1 MRKPAAKRLDDP
13 NREFVSLFKGNCHR
27 HRPHSVFS
35 DFCEMAALSMS
46 NAVDLSQYAP
56 REARYL
62 EIVKGY
68 SADEVAR
75 FPQMLA
81 CVTEALEAR
90 MHDCLGQLFMSLE
103 MGNHWKGQF
112 FTPYELAGLMARV
125 TLHDAKE
132 QSQQRGHITVMEPA
146 AGAGAMVIAIAD
158 AMREQGLNY
167 QQCLHVTAIDVDP
180 TAAHMCYVQ
189 LALLHVPAV
198 VVVGNSL
205 SLEERGHWFTPAHVL
220 GGWGQRLRERQA
232 VTDLQTIDMQALL
245 LPPSATQ
252 DEAAADVVVEAAP
265 SPSHDLA
272 PLVQADLF

>member
-13 NREFVSLFKGNCHR
+13 HREFVSLFKDNCHR

-35 DFCEMAALSMS
+35 DFCEMAALSIS
-46 NAVDLSQYAP
+46 NAVDLSQFPP
-56 REARYL
+56 REERYL
-62 EIVKGY
+62 QIVKGY
-68 SADEVAR
+68 DADEVAR
-75 FPQMLA
+75 FPMMLA

-112 FTPYELAGLMARV
+112 FTPYELAGLMARMTV
-125 TLHDAKE
+125 HDAKE
-132 QSQQRGHITVMEPA
+132 QIQQRGHITVMEPA

-167 QQCLHVTAIDVDP
+167 QQCMHVTAIDVDP

-189 LALLHVPAV
+189 LTLLHVPAV

-205 SLEERGHWFTPAHVL
+205 SLEERGRWFTPAHVL
-220 GGWGQRLRERQA
+220 GGWGRRLRERQA
-232 VTDLQTIDMQALL
+232 VTDMQALL
-245 LPPSATQ
+245 LPPSAIQ

-265 SPSHDLA
+265 SPSHGLS

>member
-13 NREFVSLFKGNCHR
+13 HREFVSLFKDNCHR

-46 NAVDLSQYAP
+46 NAVDLNQFAP
-56 REARYL
+56 REERYL
-62 EIVKGY
+62 QIVKAY
-68 SADEVAR
+68 NADEIAR
-75 FPQMLA
+75 FPKMLA

-103 MGNHWKGQF
+103 MGNHWTGQF
-112 FTPYELAGLMARV
+112 FTPYELAGLMARMTV
-125 TLHDAKE
+125 HDAKE
-132 QSQQRGHITVMEPA
+132 QIQLRGHITVMEPA

-167 QQCLHVTAIDVDP
+167 QQCMHVTAVDVDP

-198 VVVGNSL
+198 VVIGNSL
-205 SLEERGHWFTPAHVL
+205 SLEERSHWFTPAHVL
-220 GGWGQRLRERQA
+220 GGWGRRLRDRQA
-232 VTDLQTIDMQALL
+232 VTDMTALL
-245 LPPSATQ
+245 LPASTTK
-252 DEAAADVVVEAAP
+252 AAPVVDVVVEATLTSSNRPA
-265 SPSHDLA
+265 S
-272 PLVQADLF
+272 LVQADLF

>member
-13 NREFVSLFKGNCHR
+13 HREFVSLFKDNCHR

-68 SADEVAR
+68 SADEVAC
-75 FPQMLA
+75 FPKMLA
-81 CVTEALEAR
+81 CVTDALEAR

-112 FTPYELAGLMARV
+112 FTPYELAGLMARMTV
-125 TLHDAKE
+125 HDAKE
-132 QSQQRGHITVMEPA
+132 QIQQRGHITVMEPA

-189 LALLHVPAV
+189 LTLLHVPAV

-205 SLEERGHWFTPAHVL
+205 SLEERGRWFTPAHVL
-220 GGWGQRLRERQA
+220 EGWGRRLRERQA
-232 VTDLQTIDMQALL
+232 VTDMQALL
-245 LPPSATQ
+245 LPASATQ
-252 DEAAADVVVEAAP
+252 DETAADVVVEAAP
-265 SPSHDLA
+265 SPSHHLA

>member
-1 MRKPAAKRLDDP
+1 MHKAASKRLDDP
-13 NREFVSLFKGNCHR
+13 HREFVSLFKDNCHR

-35 DFCEMAALSMS
+35 DFCELAALAMS
-46 NAVDLSQYAP
+46 NAVDLRQYAP
-56 REARYL
+56 REERYL
-62 EIVKGY
+62 QIAKGY
-68 SADEVAR
+68 DADEMAR
-75 FPQMLA
+75 FPKMLG

-90 MHDCLGQLFMSLE
+90 MHDSLGQLFMSLE

-112 FTPYELAGLMARV
+112 FTPYEVAGLMARM

-132 QSQQRGHITVMEPA
+132 QIEQRGHITVMEPA

-167 QQCLHVTAIDVDP
+167 QQCMHVTAVDVDP

-205 SLEERGHWFTPAHVL
+205 TLEERSHWYTPAHIL
-220 GGWGQRLRERQA
+220 DGWGRRLRERQA
-232 VTDLQTIDMQALL
+232 VTDMQALL
-245 LPPSATQ
+245 LPASAAHQ
-252 DEAAADVVVEAAP
+252 DAAAELVVEPTPYPAQLP
-265 SPSHDLA
+265 A
-272 PLVQADLF
+272 PLVQVDLF